1 MDNYLWI
8 IITAG
13 FFSFMASMG
22 IGANDVANSFATSIG
37 AKSLTIKQAVVLAC
51 IFETSGA
58 ILMGS
63 HVSETIRKGIA
74 DYECFQEDPYTLMY
88 GCMWV
93 CFSVATW
100 LFTASYLEMPVSTTH
115 SCIGGMIGMTIAIK
129 GPNCVIW
136 YKSIDNFPFIG
147 GVTGMII
154 SWFVSPLLSGIISS
168 SIFIIVRNFILRKKY
183 EDKYIYYGFPILVGI
198 TILLNTFFIVYKGA
212 KGIGLHKTPL
222 EIVLTVSFGMGLLSS
237 LITIPFLP
245 KIYNYINDKFS
256 DDKVYEIDIEEN
268 KIEQKKIISI
278 TYNADNTK
286 TIIYDDNTCILTTQ
300 NDIIIPNNNINR
312 NNNIDNDNNENSIV
326 NAIHNNAE
334 KFDVRTEEF
343 FKYLQIFS
351 AACAAFSHGANDVA
365 NSIGPFVA
373 ALTIYMENDV
383 RKDSVMNNNAYWIL
397 SLGGIGIS
405 IGLVLYGYKIIQAI
419 GIKLCKIT
427 PSRGA
432 IIELSAALVTILG
445 SRFKIPLSTTH
456 CQIGATCGVGLL
468 ESSWKNNISGIN
480 KQIIYKSLFGWIIT
494 CIFVG
499 FITGILT
506 AQGIYSPSL

>member
-8 IITAG
+8 VITGG
-13 FFSFMASMG
+13 FFSFIASMG

-37 AKSLTIKQAVVLAC
+37 AKSLTIKYAVILAC

-63 HVSETIRKGIA
+63 HVSETIRKDIA
-74 DYECFQEDPYTLMY
+74 NYECFQEDPYTLMY
-88 GCMWV
+88 GSMWV
-93 CFSVATW
+93 CFSVAVW
-100 LFTASYLEMPVSTTH
+100 LFTASYFEMPVSTTH
-115 SCIGGMIGMTIAIK
+115 SCIGGMIGMTIALK

-136 YKSIDNFPFIG
+136 YKSQENFPYIG
-147 GVTGMII
+147 GVSVMII
-154 SWFVSPLLSGIISS
+154 SWIVSPLLSGIISS
-168 SIFIIVRNFILRKKY
+168 SIFILTRNLILRKNY
-183 EDKYIYYGFPILVGI
+183 EDKYIYYGFPFLVGI

-222 EIVLTVSFGMGLLSS
+222 DIVLGVSFGIGLLSS
-237 LITIPFLP
+237 VITIPFLP
-245 KIYNYINDKFS
+245 KLYNYINDKFS
-256 DDKVYEIDIEEN
+256 SDTTVNVIDIKEH
-268 KIEQKKIISI
+268 KIDGKKIISI
-278 TYNADNTK
+278 TYNVDNTK
-286 TIIYDDNTCILTTQ
+286 TIIYNDNTCILTTL
-300 NDIIIPNNNINR
+300 NDIILLD
-312 NNNIDNDNNENSIV
+312 NNIDTDNNENSII

-351 AACAAFSHGANDVA
+351 AACASFSHGANDVA
-365 NSIGPFVA
+365 NAIGPFVA
-373 ALTIYMENDV
+373 ILTIYIENDV
-383 RKDSVMNNNAYWIL
+383 RADSVMNKNAYWIL

-405 IGLVLYGYKIIQAI
+405 LGLILYGYKIIEAI

-432 IIELSAALVTILG
+432 IIELSAAFVTILG

-456 CQIGATCGVGLL
+456 CQIGAICGVGLL

-480 KQIIYKSLFGWIIT
+480 KKIIYKSLFGWIIT

-499 FITGILT
+499 FITAILT
-506 AQGIYSPSL
+506 AQGVYSPSL